1 MQIVNEL
8 AENYAFDFTS
18 KNDIYLQKVYNETIA
33 NHPKNHMQSNW
44 VQGMFLK
51 SLCKIKQATT
61 VLEIGTFTGFSALCL
76 ASGIAENG
84 LVHTIECRADDA
96 TKALEN
102 FKNSSQKNKIHLH
115 IGNALDI
122 IQKININWDIVYIDA
137 DKTSYIQYVELSLP
151 KLNKNGLIIADNVL
165 FHGEVLE
172 ENIKGKNPKAIHA
185 FNQYIINHPML
196 EATTLTVR
204 DGLMLIQKK
213 DL

>member
-1 MQIVNEL
+1 MQFINEL
-8 AENYAFDFTS
+8 AEQYAYTFTT
-18 KNDIYLQKVYNETIA
+18 KNDAYLQKVYDETIA

-51 SLCKIKQATT
+51 LICKIKQANH

-76 ASGIAENG
+76 ASGIAEKG
-84 LVHTIECRADDA
+84 QVHTIECREEDA
-96 TKALEN
+96 AKALEN
-102 FKNSSQKNKIHLH
+102 FQNASQKNKIHLH
-115 IGNALDI
+115 VGNALDI
-122 IQKININWDIVYIDA
+122 IPTLNYTWDIVYLDA
-137 DKTSYIQYVELSLP
+137 DKTNYIKYLELVLA

-172 ENIKGKNPKAIHA
+172 ENIKGKNAKAIHA
-185 FNQYIINHPML
+185 FNQYIINNPIL